1 MPTIFL
7 DRDDTLTDTHGV
19 TKDTA
24 RPGDLFDPA
33 KLTLLPGVGEGL
45 RALAD
50 AGFSFVVFTSQGAV
64 ARGPGGLRE
73 VEAVN
78 QRLRDLLA
86 GFGVRLKALYYC
98 PFHPTGTVPRFTR
111 EHEWRK
117 PAPGM
122 IHAAVKELGIDLSTA
137 WAIGD
142 MGRDIEAAVNAGIP
156 AERALRVGPEGRF
169 AGLRDAAGH
178 VLRAIGRE
186 PAGGR

>member
-19 TKDTA
+19 TKDTG

-33 KLTLLPGVGEGL
+33 LLSLLPGVGAGL
-45 RALAD
+45 RGLAD
-50 AGFSFVVFTSQGAV
+50 AGFRFVVFTSQGAV

-78 QRLRDLLA
+78 DRLRALLA
-86 GFGVRLKALYYC
+86 AHGVELRALYYC
-98 PFHPTGTVPRFTR
+98 PFHPHGTVPRFTR
-111 EHEWRK
+111 EHDWRK

-122 IHAAVKELGIDLSTA
+122 ILTAVKELAIEVGTA

-142 MGRDIEAAVNAGIP
+142 MARDIEAAVNAGIAP
-156 AERALRVGPEGRF
+156 ERALRVGPEGRF
-169 AGLRDAAGH
+169 AGLGEAAAH
-178 VLRAIGRE
+178 ILASTRR
-186 PAGGR
+186 